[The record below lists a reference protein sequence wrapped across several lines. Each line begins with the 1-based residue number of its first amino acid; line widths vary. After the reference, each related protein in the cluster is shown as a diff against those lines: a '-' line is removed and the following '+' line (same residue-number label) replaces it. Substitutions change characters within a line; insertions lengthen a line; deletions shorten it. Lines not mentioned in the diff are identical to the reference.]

1 MAHSHSNHGH
11 SNSSGSNLKLA
22 FFLNLGFTILEI
34 FGGLYT
40 NSVAILSDAVHDL
53 GDSFSLGLAWYLDKK
68 SKKSASNQFS
78 FGYQRFSLA
87 GAFINALI
95 LLVGSIYIITE
106 AIQRFQNP
114 EVSDAQGMILFALV
128 GVSVNGYAAYRVSK
142 GASQNEKIIS
152 WHLVEDVLGW
162 VAVLIAGI
170 VLYFKDIPWLDPALS
185 LGIALFILWNVF
197 KNLKGTIYIFLQAV
211 PENISLNEIKDKI
224 CQLEK
229 VVSVHHM
236 HVWSLEGENH
246 VFSVHAKLAQA
257 VSIYE
262 LVDIKT
268 QIKTI
273 LKSYPFSH
281 YTVEIELDGEECLM
295 ENSDHD
301 H

>member
-1 MAHSHSNHGH
+1 
-11 SNSSGSNLKLA
+11 
-22 FFLNLGFTILEI
+22 
-34 FGGLYT
+34 
-40 NSVAILSDAVHDL
+40 
-53 GDSFSLGLAWYLDKK
+53 
-68 SKKSASNQFS
+68 
-78 FGYQRFSLA
+78 
-87 GAFINALI
+87 
-95 LLVGSIYIITE
+95 
-106 AIQRFQNP
+106 
-114 EVSDAQGMILFALV
+114 
-128 GVSVNGYAAYRVSK
+128 
-142 GASQNEKIIS
+142 
-152 WHLVEDVLGW
+152 
-162 VAVLIAGI
+162 
-170 VLYFKDIPWLDPALS
+170 
-185 LGIALFILWNVF
+185 
-197 KNLKGTIYIFLQAV
+197 
-211 PENISLNEIKDKI
+211 LNEIKDKI

>member
-1 MAHSHSNHGH
+1 
-11 SNSSGSNLKLA
+11 
-22 FFLNLGFTILEI
+22 
-34 FGGLYT
+34 
-40 NSVAILSDAVHDL
+40 
-53 GDSFSLGLAWYLDKK
+53 LDKK

-197 KNLKGTIYIFLQAV
+197 KNLKGTIFSYRLFLR
-211 PENISLNEIKDKI
+211 
-224 CQLEK
+224 
-229 VVSVHHM
+229 
-236 HVWSLEGENH
+236 
-246 VFSVHAKLAQA
+246 
-257 VSIYE
+257 IY
-262 LVDIKT
+262 
-268 QIKTI
+268 
-273 LKSYPFSH
+273 H
-281 YTVEIELDGEECLM
+281 
-295 ENSDHD
+295 
-301 H
+301 

>member
-1 MAHSHSNHGH
+1 MGHSHSHHGH
-11 SNSSGSNLKLA
+11 KHSSGSNLKLA

-53 GDSFSLGLAWYLDKK
+53 GDSFSLGLAWYLNKK
-68 SKKSASNQFS
+68 SKKTATNQFS

-95 LLVGSIYIITE
+95 LLVGSIYIINE

-142 GASQNEKIIS
+142 GASQNEKVIS

-211 PENISLNEIKDKI
+211 PNDVSLDEIKGKI

-229 VVSVHHM
+229 VDSVHHM
-236 HVWSLEGENH
+236 HVWSLEGEHH
-246 VFSVHAKLAQA
+246 VFSVHAKLAPA
-257 VSIYE
+257 VSIDE

-268 QIKTI
+268 RIKTI

-295 ENSDHD
+295 ENSNHD

>member
-1 MAHSHSNHGH
+1 MGHSHSHHGH
-11 SNSSGSNLKLA
+11 KHSSGSNLKLA

-53 GDSFSLGLAWYLDKK
+53 GDSFSLGLAWYLNKK
-68 SKKSASNQFS
+68 SKKTATNQFS

-142 GASQNEKIIS
+142 GASQNEKVIS

-211 PENISLNEIKDKI
+211 PDNVSLDEIKGKI

-229 VVSVHHM
+229 VDSVHHM
-236 HVWSLEGENH
+236 HVWSLEGEHH
-246 VFSVHAKLAQA
+246 VFSVHAKLAPA
-257 VSIYE
+257 VSIDE

-295 ENSDHD
+295 ENSNHD

>member
-1 MAHSHSNHGH
+1 MGHSHSHHGH
-11 SNSSGSNLKLA
+11 KHSSGSNLKLA

-53 GDSFSLGLAWYLDKK
+53 GDSFSLGLAWYLNKK
-68 SKKSASNQFS
+68 SKKTATNQFS

-142 GASQNEKIIS
+142 GASQNEKVIS

-211 PENISLNEIKDKI
+211 PDNVSLDEIKGKI

-229 VVSVHHM
+229 VDSVHHM
-236 HVWSLEGENH
+236 HVWSLEGEHH
-246 VFSVHAKLAQA
+246 VFSVHAKLAPA
-257 VSIYE
+257 VSIDE

-268 QIKTI
+268 RIKTI

-295 ENSDHD
+295 ENSNHD

>member
-1 MAHSHSNHGH
+1 MAHSHSHHGH
-11 SNSSGSNLKLA
+11 SQSSGSNLKLA

-68 SKKSASNQFS
+68 SKQTATNQFS

-95 LLVGSIYIITE
+95 LLLGSIYLISE
-106 AIQRFQNP
+106 AIQRIKNP
-114 EVSDAQGMILFALV
+114 ENSDAQGMILFALV
-128 GVSVNGYAAYRVSK
+128 GIAVNGYAALKVSK
-142 GASQNEKIIS
+142 GGSQNEKVIS

-170 VLYFKDIPWLDPALS
+170 VLYFKNVPWLDPALS
-185 LGIALFILWNVF
+185 LGISLFILWNVF
-197 KNLKGTIYIFLQAV
+197 KNLKSTTLIFLQAV
-211 PENISLNEIKDKI
+211 PENISLDEIKSKI
-224 CQLEK
+224 CGLKK
-229 VVSVHHM
+229 VASIHHM

-246 VFSVHAKLAQA
+246 VFTVHVKLKPID
-257 VSIYE
+257 SLTE
-262 LVDIKT
+262 LNETKAAIKAE
-268 QIKTI
+268 
-273 LKSYPFSH
+273 LRNYPFSH
-281 YTVEIELDGEECLM
+281 FTVEIEVDQEKCLM
-295 ENSDHD
+295 DDIKHT